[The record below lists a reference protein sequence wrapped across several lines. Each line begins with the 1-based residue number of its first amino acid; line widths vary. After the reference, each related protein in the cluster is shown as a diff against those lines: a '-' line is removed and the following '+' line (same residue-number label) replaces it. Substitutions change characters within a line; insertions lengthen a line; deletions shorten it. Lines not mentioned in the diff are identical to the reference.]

1 VLDLARRDAARVNHP
16 FESCSSPTGAT
27 TAWGMRCQP
36 LPTSRTRVW
45 TLWRV
50 LTGAAVAG
58 LLSACATGPGASS
71 PPPSSESASSPD
83 GAHSGGSHS
92 SSGTPMPAAL
102 PSSHV
107 HGVGID
113 PGDGLIYLAT
123 HDGLFR
129 YDATGAVRVGQ
140 VNDLMGFTIA
150 GPGHFYASG
159 HPGAGSDLPNPVG
172 LIESRDGGKTWTQ
185 LSRQGQSDFHALT
198 ASSASVIG
206 FDGTLRTSADGT
218 SWSTLQAP
226 AQPYSLTSSPRGDV
240 VLATSEDGP
249 IRSTDG
255 GRSWA
260 KIPAA
265 PLLLLVA
272 WASGS
277 DTTAAAITPDGEVFT
292 STDAGLTWTPR
303 ARIDGNPQAL
313 GASIDGGDGLRV
325 QVVDEA
331 GVLTS
336 TDGGSTFAPLP
347 AAATTTTTTT
357 PTGTP
362 METTSPA
369 GVAGGAE

>member
-1 VLDLARRDAARVNHP
+1 MLDLTRSDAARLNHP
-16 FESCSSPTGAT
+16 VGSSALTGAT
-27 TAWGMRCQP
+27 TAWGTSRQP
-36 LPTSRTRVW
+36 LPTSRTRVR
-45 TLWRV
+45 TWRRMLV
-50 LTGAAVAG
+50 GAAAAG
-58 LLSACATGPGASS
+58 LLSACANGSSASNS
-71 PPPSSESASSPD
+71 LVPTASESASTPA
-83 GAHSGGSHS
+83 GAESQGSHS
-92 SSGTPMPAAL
+92 SSGTPLPAAL

-113 PGDGLIYLAT
+113 PGDGLVYLAT

-129 YDATGAVRVGQ
+129 YNATGAVRVGQ

-159 HPGAGSDLPNPVG
+159 HPGSGSDLPNPLG

-206 FDGTLRTSADGT
+206 FDGTLRASTDGM

-226 AQPYSLTSSPRGDV
+226 AQPYSLTASPRGDV

-249 IRSTDG
+249 LRSTDG

-277 DTTAAAITPDGEVFT
+277 DTAVAAITPDGQVLT
-292 STDAGLTWTPR
+292 STDAGLTWTSQ
-303 ARIDGNPQAL
+303 ARINGRPQAL
-313 GASIDGGDGLRV
+313 GASSDGGANLRV

-331 GVLTS
+331 RVLTS
-336 TDGGSTFAPLP
+336 SDGGATFTPLSP
-347 AAATTTTTTT
+347 AATDTN
-357 PTGTP
+357 TP
-362 METTSPA
+362 MGSAE
-369 GVAGGAE
+369 GAQ